1 MKKTKNFLKD
11 MGLTEST
18 IELILYNYID
28 IKDEK
33 INTKERLIMQS
44 IFSSDI
50 ISANDI
56 LELKYLLNT
65 NVELFIFPNIFK
77 ELLNSEGIHLKIS
90 TDLFYK
96 IKLETF
102 EKEKEKT
109 YKSGDIILKQ
119 IIIPITKITEFS
131 KNRNLHLEI
140 IDNIKKK
147 DFSLINQ
154 KNPELKLDLTNNLE
168 LEVKGIK
175 IGEYFFNTKSDF
187 NIFYLKSLYL
197 EYKINTLNKY
207 RVEEDKYSLPIP
219 TCLKKLPIQNML

>member
-18 IELILYNYID
+18 IDLLMYNYVD

-33 INTKERLIMQS
+33 INTKERLIIQS
-44 IFSSDI
+44 IFSSDK

-56 LELKYLLNT
+56 LELKYLIST
-65 NVELFIFPNIFK
+65 NVELLIFPNIFK
-77 ELLNSEGIHLKIS
+77 ELLYSEGIHLKIS

-102 EKEKEKT
+102 EIEKEKT
-109 YKSGDIILKQ
+109 YKSGDLILKQ
-119 IIIPITKITEFS
+119 IIIPISKIADFS
-131 KNRNLHLEI
+131 KNRNLHTEI
-140 IDNIKKK
+140 IEDIKKK
-147 DFSLINQ
+147 DFSLLSQ
-154 KNPELKLDLTNNLE
+154 KNPELKLYLTNNLE
-168 LEVKGIK
+168 LEVKGVK

-197 EYKINTLNKY
+197 EYKINTLNNY
-207 RVEEDKYSLPIP
+207 RVEEAKYSLPIP
-219 TCLKKLPIQNML
+219 TCFKKLPIQNIL

>member
-11 MGLTEST
+11 MGLGEPT
-18 IELILYNYID
+18 IDLMLYNYID

-33 INTKERLIMQS
+33 IKVKERLIMQS

-65 NVELFIFPNIFK
+65 NVELLIFPNIFK

-140 IDNIKKK
+140 IEDIKKK

-154 KNPELKLDLTNNLE
+154 KNSELKLDLTNNLE

-219 TCLKKLPIQNML
+219 TRLKKLPIQNIL